1 MPPEHLRFGGGAADS
16 TIVPAMAL
24 FLLIACILI
33 LVLSRQKA
41 IAPFL
46 IAGLVIP
53 VNQVVVLGGLHFSP
67 IRILVL
73 VAMVRM
79 IVSPGHERFA
89 GGINRID
96 QMVALWSVFAVVAFF
111 LEFPGTPAV
120 IQGAGDLI
128 DTLGGYLA
136 VRYLIPDGASLRN
149 TIKALAL
156 VCVIQGV
163 PMIVERI
170 AQINVFG
177 YFAGIPVVSTIR
189 DGKVRAAG
197 TMGAL
202 SAGPFAG
209 MCVPLFLW
217 LWSKRESRTI
227 AICGLISAMAMVITS
242 NSSTSLS
249 TLLGAFIALSFW
261 RFRKQMRPF
270 RWGVATALLSL
281 HLLMKAP
288 VWALIARL
296 DFTGSS
302 SSYQRYA
309 LIDMTI
315 RHFSDWW
322 LIGTNEYLNW
332 GWDSWDTCDQ
342 FVDVALK
349 GGLIPLIFFI
359 ATLSRS
365 FGMIG
370 RARKL
375 VEGNRKE
382 EWFLWCFG
390 AAVFASFVSCWGINF
405 TGILLLAFFALLALL
420 PVAKAEALRTVRETV
435 GSRNQERLA
444 FAGGAKQV
452 KSWAQAWSR

>member
-1 MPPEHLRFGGGAADS
+1 
-16 TIVPAMAL
+16 
-24 FLLIACILI
+24 
-33 LVLSRQKA
+33 
-41 IAPFL
+41 
-46 IAGLVIP
+46 
-53 VNQVVVLGGLHFSP
+53 
-67 IRILVL
+67 
-73 VAMVRM
+73 
-79 IVSPGHERFA
+79 
-89 GGINRID
+89 
-96 QMVALWSVFAVVAFF
+96 
-111 LEFPGTPAV
+111 
-120 IQGAGDLI
+120 
-128 DTLGGYLA
+128 
-136 VRYLIPDGASLRN
+136 
-149 TIKALAL
+149 
-156 VCVIQGV
+156 
-163 PMIVERI
+163 
-170 AQINVFG
+170 
-177 YFAGIPVVSTIR
+177 
-189 DGKVRAAG
+189 
-197 TMGAL
+197 
-202 SAGPFAG
+202 
-209 MCVPLFLW
+209 
-217 LWSKRESRTI
+217 
-227 AICGLISAMAMVITS
+227 
-242 NSSTSLS
+242 
-249 TLLGAFIALSFW
+249 
-261 RFRKQMRPF
+261 
-270 RWGVATALLSL
+270 
-281 HLLMKAP
+281 
-288 VWALIARL
+288 
-296 DFTGSS
+296 
-302 SSYQRYA
+302 
-309 LIDMTI
+309 MTI